1 VFSGRR
7 EPGSCC
13 LSCEAALRTRFVS
26 SFGALVGSRPLAVR
40 QFQTQPVADE
50 EPNPERFSER
60 RCCAGS
66 GGPDDALGY
75 ERLTAVAERDGMT
88 LGEWCREVLL
98 ERVRVVDV
106 AGRASLGI
114 GEPGAV

>member
-1 VFSGRR
+1 MFSGRR

-66 GGPDDALGY
+66 GGTHHPKLG
-75 ERLTAVAERDGMT
+75 AAERRTT
-88 LGEWCREVLL
+88 LLVTRG
-98 ERVRVVDV
+98 
-106 AGRASLGI
+106 
-114 GEPGAV
+114 